1 MNRININ
8 EMNNML
14 VSETI
19 LRLNKTMINSRM
31 EINGKNVMIWSI
43 KMNIKELI
51 IVESDFLFLQR
62 ASVLISINI
71 VKSTV

>member
-31 EINGKNVMIWSI
+31 EINGKNVMI
-43 KMNIKELI
+43 
-51 IVESDFLFLQR
+51 
-62 ASVLISINI
+62 
-71 VKSTV
+71 

>member
-1 MNRININ
+1 
-8 EMNNML
+8 ML

>member
-19 LRLNKTMINSRM
+19 LRLNKKMINSRM
-31 EINGKNVMIWSI
+31 EINGKNVMI
-43 KMNIKELI
+43 
-51 IVESDFLFLQR
+51 
-62 ASVLISINI
+62 
-71 VKSTV
+71 